1 MSKQKNNQPA
11 ASNANK
17 TSFMHQLLGRVHKA
31 LEQAEQHT
39 ADSIQHE
46 IEQAI
51 ALEAAVEDMTK
62 EEIDLI
68 GAYLKRDLKH
78 LSHFVSSTGKGL
90 AEWLS
95 FDLHLIE
102 GKLLKSLLSI
112 ADKTVLE
119 QEEFKQSLAE
129 NKEVYMAGEQVLP
142 GSFCCQLC
150 GEPIQITAPSILE
163 KCIACGRVDFQRT
176 SCP

>member
-1 MSKQKNNQPA
+1 MSEQKNDQPL
-11 ASNANK
+11 ASDADK
-17 TSFMHQLLGRVHKA
+17 TSFMHQLLSRVNKSLAQVEH
-31 LEQAEQHT
+31 HT
-39 ADSIQHE
+39 VASMQHE
-46 IEQAI
+46 IEQAVE
-51 ALEAAVEDMTK
+51 LEAAAEEMTK

-95 FDLHLIE
+95 FDVHLIE
-102 GKLLKSLLSI
+102 DKLLKSLLSI
-112 ADKTVLE
+112 ADKTTLE
-119 QEEFKQSLAE
+119 QEEFQQSLAE

-150 GEPIQITAPSILE
+150 GEPIQITTPSILE
-163 KCIACGRVDFQRT
+163 KCVACGRVDFQRT